1 MRDRIRVL
9 LPAAFVL
16 LFLMPGSARPA
27 GADPFYDRL
36 RAARAALAGGD
47 LAAAKAGFDT
57 ADSTAAGLPSAIW
70 SLAQIAARQGNAE
83 EAIRRLEEYAAMGLA
98 RSVARDTTFASL
110 QADPRLSTVAARL
123 IANADPRATA
133 TMAAGLDDAGL
144 LAEDIAYDATARTY
158 YVSSIHRR
166 KVVTVDASG
175 VVRDFVPAAQG
186 GIWGVHAL
194 ALDAAHRVLWGS
206 MAAIPTMEGYAEADS
221 GRTALVC
228 WDLRTGKELARVE
241 LARDGAPHVLGD
253 ITLAPNGSLYAT
265 DSRGGGLY
273 RLRRGATTL
282 ETLAPSG
289 TFGSPQLPV
298 LMEKGRVL
306 WLADYPRGIVSYD
319 LRTRTIATVPK
330 PRTLGASGI
339 DGLYAAGEGLIA
351 IQNGTRPIRVLSLTL
366 DPAGRSI
373 TGWSVLEQDSPS
385 LGEPNHGVV
394 VGESFY
400 FIGNSGWDRV
410 NGAEQLETPEGAI
423 APVILRLPLP
433 AAQ

>member
-1 MRDRIRVL
+1 MRRRL
-9 LPAAFVL
+9 QRFGFTAFAA
-16 LFLMPGSARPA
+16 LFLFAA
-27 GADPFYDRL
+27 GGAKADPFFDRL

-47 LAAAKAGFDT
+47 LFAAKMGLLW
-57 ADSTAAGLPSAIW
+57 ADSVANGLPSAIW
-70 SLAQIAARQGNAE
+70 NLAQIAAREGNAD
-83 EAIRRLEEYAAMGLA
+83 EAIRRLEEYASMGLA

-110 QADPRLSTVAARL
+110 QADPRLSRVAARL

-144 LAEDIAYDATARTY
+144 LAEDLAYDAATRTF

-166 KVVTVDASG
+166 KVVSVDASG
-175 VVRDFVPAAQG
+175 VVRDFIPAAQG

-194 ALDAAHRVLWGS
+194 ALDAARHVLWGS

-228 WDLRTGKELARVE
+228 WDLRSGKELARVE

-253 ITLAPNGSLYAT
+253 IMLAPDGALYAT

-273 RLRRGATTL
+273 RLRQGATSL

-289 TFGSPQLPV
+289 TFGSPQMAV
-298 LMEKGRVL
+298 LMEQGRVL
-306 WLADYPRGIVSYD
+306 WIADYPRGIVSYD
-319 LRTRTIATVPK
+319 LRSRAIATVSK

-339 DGLYAAGEGLIA
+339 DGLYPARGGLIA

-366 DPAGRSI
+366 DAAGREI
-373 TGWSVLEQDSPS
+373 AAWNVLEQDSPA

-394 VGESFY
+394 AGESFY
-400 FIGNSGWDRV
+400 LIGNSGWDRV
-410 NGAEQLETPEGAI
+410 NGAEQLETPEGANP
-423 APVILRLPLP
+423 PVILRLPLP
-433 AAQ
+433 AARRP